1 MNLHGWLGSKVGRL
15 VLVLAVA
22 LAATA
27 CDKMGAENKGGG
39 GGSADKGTGPIVVGH
54 YASMTGAQAT
64 FGQST
69 DKGIRLAIEERNAA
83 GGVKGRKIELK
94 TLDDAG
100 KQTEAATAVTRLIN
114 DSHAVAILGE
124 VASSLSL
131 VGGPIAQKNKVPMI
145 SPSSTNPDVT
155 GVGDMVF
162 RVCFLDSFQGYV
174 NAKFARD
181 NLKATK
187 AAILYDQAQAYSSGL
202 AADFKKAFTELGGT
216 IVAEQA
222 YTGGNLEV
230 SSQLQSIK
238 GAGAEVVFLP
248 GYYSDVGTI
257 IRKAREGGIS
267 QPFLGGDGWD
277 SVELAKIAGDAING
291 NYYSNHYSHEEQR
304 PEVQNFVAAYGKK
317 YGGEVPDGLAALGY
331 DAAMLLFDAMERA
344 PSLGGTDLAAAI
356 AATKDFKGVT
366 GTFSIDEHRN
376 AKKSAVILEYKDGVP
391 TMAARIEPQ

>member
-1 MNLHGWLGSKVGRL
+1 MRSPSTSLLSLPLSLAVISALLMGGAVTAATINVPGDQRTIQAAVDAAAFGDV
-15 VLVLAVA
+15 VLVAAGTYKERITLKPGVTLRSAGDDSKGQLGLARA
-22 LAATA
+22 EATILD
-27 CDKMGAENKGGG
+27 CDFAGAEGAG
-39 GGSADKGTGPIVVGH
+39 V
-54 YASMTGAQAT
+54 SMAED
-64 FGQST
+64 S
-69 DKGIRLAIEERNAA
+69 I
-83 GGVKGRKIELK
+83 
-94 TLDDAG
+94 LDG
-100 KQTEAATAVTRLIN
+100 FT
-114 DSHAVAILGE
+114 
-124 VASSLSL
+124 
-131 VGGPIAQKNKVPMI
+131 
-145 SPSSTNPDVT
+145 VT